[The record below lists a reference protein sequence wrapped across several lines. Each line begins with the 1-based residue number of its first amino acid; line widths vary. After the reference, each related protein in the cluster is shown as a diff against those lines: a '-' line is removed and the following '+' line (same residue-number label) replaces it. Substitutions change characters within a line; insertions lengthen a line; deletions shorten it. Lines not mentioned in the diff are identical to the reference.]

1 MGAFSTTREARCA
14 VRSRA
19 TARFGII
26 GAMTSALLPWRPE
39 DEALLTRL
47 EDEALYAAVWRSHAG
62 ERAPSPSP
70 RAPGLVNGLRELGG
84 AKEAFAMAAGG
95 RLDAVTSMMT
105 PASFE
110 GYPAPVL
117 HHLALHF
124 SRVATV
130 RESEPAERARALL
143 SWELSLAA
151 FFGLAGR
158 KDYLQAFVRDALG
171 PRAKGTDVERLART
185 LPFELLEKLGERA
198 LRGARDLGTDA
209 VFALEALARVP
220 RAAERSS
227 ASPELRSRATA
238 RAEALR
244 ARAVDEALEPIAQV
258 LDDANVTNEI
268 TTRGVAALKKLVPIW
283 EATQRDEAVERFFVE
298 RAEPVCW
305 EIQRRK
311 EWEKFETLLGTDP
324 RLGAPHAVDA
334 TFRLVESLIARISAD
349 RSKVAYAAACAQ
361 FLVFYSNVVGTLDR
375 QIAVTERAL
384 LVCPSHRNG
393 RAVLAS
399 FLCQKARRALDVL
412 LVTEAVSNEAT
423 ALVARARE
431 LFPAA
436 KELEETEALIARK
449 KAGLL
454 GRSP

>member
-1 MGAFSTTREARCA
+1 
-14 VRSRA
+14 
-19 TARFGII
+19 
-26 GAMTSALLPWRPE
+26 MTSALLPWRPE
-39 DEALLTRL
+39 DEALATRL

-62 ERAPSPSP
+62 QGAPEPAP
-70 RAPGLVNGLRELGG
+70 RAAGLVHGLRELGG
-84 AKEAFAMAAGG
+84 AKQAFAMAANGTG

-105 PASFE
+105 PASFA
-110 GYPAPVL
+110 GYPPPLL

-124 SRVATV
+124 ARVAAA
-130 RESEPAERARALL
+130 READPDERARALV
-143 SWELSLAA
+143 SWEISLAA
-151 FFGLAGR
+151 FVGLAGHR
-158 KDYLQAFVRDALG
+158 GYVEAFVKDALG
-171 PRAKGTDVERLART
+171 SRAKAADVERLART

-198 LRGARDLGTDA
+198 VRGARELSNDA
-209 VFALEALARVP
+209 VLALEALGRVS
-220 RAAERSS
+220 RAAERSG
-227 ASPELRSRATA
+227 APVDLVSRAVT

-244 ARAVDEALEPIAQV
+244 ARAVDEALEPVAQA
-258 LDDANVTNEI
+258 LDDATVENEL
-268 TTRGVAALKKLVPIW
+268 TTRGIAALKRLVPIW

-324 RLGAPHAVDA
+324 RLGAPLARDA
-334 TFRLVESLIARISAD
+334 TFRMVESLIARVSAD

-375 QIAVTERAL
+375 QIAVAERAL
-384 LVCPSHRNG
+384 AVCPSHRNG

-399 FLCQKARRALDVL
+399 FLCQKARRTLDVL
-412 LVTEAVSNEAT
+412 LVTEAVVNEAS

-436 KELEETEALIARK
+436 KEVEETEALLARK
-449 KAGLL
+449 KVGTL
-454 GRSP
+454 GRSS